1 MKAAKNTKVGRPGS
15 LREAWPARDT
25 LDNFLK
31 VVSGVIPLLDSVKE
45 SLEESTGSI
54 PKASRQLDNVTKAT
68 ETATVEILDL
78 LEQMSARVTS
88 LGKEISAVRAA
99 AVEAEPRLAAID
111 VLIAPMESASPDLYG
126 KWKEFRTAGA
136 GMKLPAGLE
145 ALCDAIGND
154 VMNIGMALQVQDIT
168 TQQIAGVSHMIE
180 SIRLSLADVL
190 QNFNE
195 GEKPPVPAAR
205 RKPEPVDANGHFN
218 GDAEYSRSPDR
229 QEDADEIVERWKRGN
244 HA

>member
-1 MKAAKNTKVGRPGS
+1 MKAAKNTKIARPGS
-15 LREAWPARDT
+15 RREVWPARET

-88 LGKEISAVRAA
+88 LGKEISVVRSAA
-99 AVEAEPRLAAID
+99 AETESRLAAID
-111 VLIAPMESASPDLYG
+111 ALIAPLESASPDLG
-126 KWKEFRTAGA
+126 RRWKEFRGA
-136 GMKLPAGLE
+136 GSGMTLPAGLE
-145 ALCDAIGND
+145 ALCVAIGND

-190 QNFNE
+190 QNFDE
-195 GEKPPVPAAR
+195 GEKPSVPAPR
-205 RKPEPVDANGHFN
+205 RTQEPVDANGHFN